1 MDEEKP
7 KINWS
12 IDQLKNLWEEDSKI
26 DSQNL
31 DTEALR
37 IPRLHSKW
45 YNILIDLRVEYKK
58 AELSFAKEKIA
69 AKNYYNGD
77 YSPDDKR
84 FKSLGHQSRKLKGE
98 DMHDFISA
106 DSDLQKIQLK
116 IFLTKEKIEFILN
129 VLKQINDRGF
139 QISNA
144 IKWRKFMSGLND

>member
-1 MDEEKP
+1 MEFE
-7 KINWS
+7 
-12 IDQLKNLWEEDSKI
+12 QLKTLWDQDSQIDSK
-26 DSQNL
+26 NL

-45 YNILIDLRVEYKK
+45 YNFLIDLKIEYKK

-77 YSPDDKR
+77 YNPDDKR
-84 FKSLGHQSRKLKGE
+84 FKTLGHQSRKLKGE
-98 DMHDFISA
+98 DMNDFISA
-106 DSDLQKIQLK
+106 DSELQKCQLK
-116 IFLTKEKIEFILN
+116 VFLIKEKMEFILN

>member
-1 MDEEKP
+1 MEEEKP
-7 KINWS
+7 KNWS
-12 IDQLKNLWEEDSKI
+12 IDQLKNLWDEDSKI

-37 IPRLHSKW
+37 TPRLHSKW
-45 YNILIDLRVEYKK
+45 YNILIDLRVEFKK
-58 AELSFAKEKIA
+58 AELAFAKEKIQ

-77 YSPDDKR
+77 YAPDDKR
-84 FKSLGHQSRKLKGE
+84 FKTLGHQNRKLKNE
-98 DMHDFISA
+98 DMNDFISA